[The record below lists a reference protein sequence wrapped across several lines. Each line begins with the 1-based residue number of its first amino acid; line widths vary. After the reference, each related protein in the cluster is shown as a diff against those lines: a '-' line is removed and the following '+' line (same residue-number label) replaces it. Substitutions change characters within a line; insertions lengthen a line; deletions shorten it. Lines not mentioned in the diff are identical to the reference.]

1 MTALYLIVDDSFG
14 QALPLITLYLFLN
27 LPTMKMAGDTREV
40 LVHTFTKKKKKSIFY
55 NILTN
60 TKQLHIVP

>member
-40 LVHTFTKKKKKSIFY
+40 LVHTFTKKKY
-55 NILTN
+55 IL
-60 TKQLHIVP
+60 